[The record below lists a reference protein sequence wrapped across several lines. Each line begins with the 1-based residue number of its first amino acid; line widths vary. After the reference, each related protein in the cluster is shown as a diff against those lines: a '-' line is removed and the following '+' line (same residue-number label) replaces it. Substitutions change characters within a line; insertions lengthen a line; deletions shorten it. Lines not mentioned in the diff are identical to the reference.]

1 MMQKRSKDARER
13 ARESKKSQVHLN
25 IELRLLNHNFISR
38 GSLFFLFF
46 CIKHSQNTGAQARI
60 IKQASQVSSI

>member
-25 IELRLLNHNFISR
+25 TELRLLNHNFISR
-38 GSLFFLFF
+38 GFLFFF
-46 CIKHSQNTGAQARI
+46 CIKHSQNSGAQARI
-60 IKQASQVSSI
+60 IKKVSQVSSI